1 MKTKWEMKRVK
12 RQQQILRPFKR
23 MVKRLVLQKQI
34 KQEKTIKYEVKE
46 VRENKTVMRKETK
59 KQIKIEMRKEK

>member
-12 RQQQILRPFKR
+12 RQQQILRPQKR

-34 KQEKTIKYEVKE
+34 KQEKVIKYEVKE

-59 KQIKIEMRKEK
+59 K